1 MTSRTRTA
9 LCALVASTAMLT
21 GCSTDTD
28 TSADA
33 TTQQMQRV
41 ALKPIKDI
49 AVDGA
54 GNARALE
61 LSQAGALRMTVSD
74 HAATAYTARVNT
86 DTGAVDQKRNVVAPG
101 ADDDPTFHMFDFD
114 EAKLDKTAAKAADLA
129 EKKFI
134 SEQGTSPAPKTNEL
148 SRDMYAA
155 TFKLDVLRARLGYGA
170 TQLYDENHKRNDQ
183 ALWQLGTGDK
193 IGLLDATGKA
203 VDKDK
208 KDEAL
213 PLQGAFPTIERSIGL
228 CAVDNPDTATHNDP
242 EHTVSMTSLDGNDVK
257 STSSLVISTS
267 GSSAIVPRSSNGLEE
282 QGLIQ
287 ATLPH
292 TLDKEQ
298 RNPERG
304 ERLALMG
311 LGEIDCTTNP
321 TNKGTPENNI
331 GIFAA
336 VNTELAKRTDEYQK
350 ATNALRDYLDEQER
364 PAEEAENAPARPREE
379 TAGITPVMPDKKGM
393 VAVMSGTGA
402 VRTLLDSSEMTK
414 EHPELKDKEITTV
427 AVDPATFDA
436 TRSVAT
442 KKANQ
447 RWYER
452 LFAPFRDDP
461 EPETQRVTLWV
472 TYDGVDTVYR
482 TQADITL

>member
-1 MTSRTRTA
+1 MTFRKRTA
-9 LCALVASTAMLT
+9 LCTLVASSVMLSS
-21 GCSTDTD
+21 CSTDTE
-28 TSADA
+28 S
-33 TTQQMQRV
+33 TTAAPQQMQRV
-41 ALKPIKDI
+41 ALTPTSDI

-61 LSQAGALRMTVSD
+61 LAETGALRMTVSD
-74 HAATAYTARVNT
+74 HAATAYTTRVNT

-101 ADDDPTFHMFDFD
+101 AENDPTFHMFDFD
-114 EAKLDKTAAKAADLA
+114 EAKIDKTAAKAADLA

-134 SEQGTSPAPKTNEL
+134 SEQGTHPAPKTNEL

-155 TFKLDVLRARLGYGA
+155 TFKLDVLRAKLGYGA
-170 TQLYDENHKRNDQ
+170 TQLYSEDHKRSDQ
-183 ALWQLGTGDK
+183 ALWQLGAGDT

-203 VDKDK
+203 VAKDK
-208 KDEAL
+208 KNQAL
-213 PLQGAFPTIERSIGL
+213 PLQGNFPTIERSIGL
-228 CAVDNPDTATHNDP
+228 CAIDNPDTATHNNT
-242 EHTVSMTSLDGNDVK
+242 EGTVAVTSLDGNDIK
-257 STSSLVISTS
+257 STSPVIISTS

-292 TLDKEQ
+292 TLGKEQ
-298 RNPERG
+298 RNSERG
-304 ERLALMG
+304 ERLTLMG
-311 LGEIDCTTNP
+311 LGELDCTTNP
-321 TNKGTPENNI
+321 TQDGTAENNV

-336 VNTELAKRTDEYQK
+336 VNTELAHRTDEYQK

-364 PAEEAENAPARPREE
+364 PQEEADTPARPREE
-379 TAGITPVMPDKKGM
+379 TAGITPVMPDQKGL
-393 VAVMSGTGA
+393 VAVMSGNGA
-402 VRTLLDSSEMTK
+402 VHTLLDSSEMVK
-414 EHPELKDKEITTV
+414 AHPELKDKEITTV

-436 TRSVAT
+436 TRSVPT

-447 RWYER
+447 RWYQR

-472 TYDGVDTVYR
+472 TYDGVDTVYH
-482 TQADITL
+482 TEADVTL

>member
-1 MTSRTRTA
+1 MTFRKRTA
-9 LCALVASTAMLT
+9 LCALIASTVMLSSC
-21 GCSTDTD
+21 GTDTE
-28 TSADA
+28 S
-33 TTQQMQRV
+33 TTAAPQQMQQV
-41 ALKPIKDI
+41 ALTPTNDI

-61 LSQAGALRMTVSD
+61 LADSGALRMTVSD
-74 HAATAYTARVNT
+74 HAATAYTTRINT
-86 DTGAVDQKRNVVAPG
+86 DTGAVDQKRDILAPG
-101 ADDDPTFHMFDFD
+101 AEDDPTFHMFDFN
-114 EAKLDKTAAKAADLA
+114 EAKLDETAARAADLA

-134 SEQGTSPAPKTNEL
+134 SEQGANPAPKTNEL

-170 TQLYDENHKRNDQ
+170 TQLYNEDHKRSDQ
-183 ALWQLGTGDK
+183 ALWQLGAGDT

-203 VDKDK
+203 VTDDK
-208 KDEAL
+208 KDQAL
-213 PLQGAFPTIERSIGL
+213 PLQGNFPTIERSIGL
-228 CAVDNPDTATHNDP
+228 CAIDNPDTATHNNP
-242 EHTVSMTSLDGNDVK
+242 ENTVAMTSLDGNDIK
-257 STSSLVISTS
+257 STSPVVISTS
-267 GSSAIVPRSSNGLEE
+267 GSSAIVPRNSNGLEE

-311 LGEIDCTTNP
+311 LGELDCTTNP
-321 TNKGTPENNI
+321 TKDGTPENNV
-331 GIFAA
+331 GVFAT
-336 VNTELAKRTDEYQK
+336 VNTELAHHTDEYQK

-364 PAEEAENAPARPREE
+364 PQEEENAPARPRET
-379 TAGITPVMPDKKGM
+379 TAGITPVVPDQKGM
-393 VAVMSGTGA
+393 IAVMSGDGA
-402 VRTLLDSSEMTK
+402 VRALLDSSEMVKT
-414 EHPELKDKEITTV
+414 HPELNNKEIATV

-452 LFAPFRDDP
+452 LFAPFKDDP
-461 EPETQRVTLWV
+461 QPETQRVTLWV

-482 TQADITL
+482 TEADVTL

>member
-9 LCALVASTAMLT
+9 LCALVASTVMLSS
-21 GCSTDTD
+21 CSTDTE
-28 TSADA
+28 SDA
-33 TTQQMQRV
+33 APQQMQRV
-41 ALKPIKDI
+41 ALKPTKDI
-49 AVDGA
+49 TVDGA

-61 LSQAGALRMTVSD
+61 LSDSGALRMTVSD
-74 HAATAYTARVNT
+74 HAATAYTARVNA
-86 DTGAVDQKRNVVAPG
+86 DTGAVDQKRNVLVPA
-101 ADDDPTFHMFDFD
+101 ANDDPTFHMFDFD

-134 SEQGTSPAPKTNEL
+134 SEQGTNPAPKTNEL

-183 ALWQLGTGDK
+183 ALWQLGAGDT
-193 IGLLDATGKA
+193 IGLLDATSKT

-208 KDEAL
+208 KGQAL
-213 PLQGAFPTIERSIGL
+213 PLQGNFPTIERSIGL
-228 CAVDNPDTATHNDP
+228 CALDNPDTVTHNSP
-242 EHTVSMTSLDGNDVK
+242 EHTTALTSLDGNDVK
-257 STSSLVISTS
+257 STSPLVISTS
-267 GSSAIVPRSSNGLEE
+267 GSSAIVPRSSNGLDE

-304 ERLALMG
+304 ERLVLMG
-311 LGEIDCTTNP
+311 LGELDCTTNP
-321 TNKGTPENNI
+321 TKEGTPENNI
-331 GIFAA
+331 GIFAT

-350 ATNALRDYLDEQER
+350 AANALRYYLDEQER
-364 PAEEAENAPARPREE
+364 PEEETKNAPARPREE
-379 TAGITPVMPDKKGM
+379 TAGITPVMPDQKGM
-393 VAVMSGTGA
+393 VAVMSGTGT
-402 VRTLLDSSEMTK
+402 VHTLLDSSEMTK
-414 EHPELKDKEITTV
+414 AHPELKDKEITTV

-436 TRSVAT
+436 TRSVST

-452 LFAPFRDDP
+452 LFAPFRDEP

-472 TYDGVDTVYR
+472 TYDDVDTVYR
-482 TQADITL
+482 TEADITL